1 MRRTRQARLV
11 VPLCRC
17 ANHLKLLP
25 ARMLEY
31 LEVLVVRGH
40 LGFYIDVDAAG
51 LKVRGKRRGLAAGDA
66 VLPQKQEEGHGMLAS
81 SAKVAMFSALEVQL
95 NMLLMLTG
103 PSSSMRDMLLVT
115 RSKGSWMQ

>member
-1 MRRTRQARLV
+1 
-11 VPLCRC
+11 
-17 ANHLKLLP
+17 
-25 ARMLEY
+25 
-31 LEVLVVRGH
+31 
-40 LGFYIDVDAAG
+40 
-51 LKVRGKRRGLAAGDA
+51 
-66 VLPQKQEEGHGMLAS
+66 MLAS